1 MCGVGDGNHVVV
13 QMKSSGDFGE
23 DCAVGLFA
31 TGNLRCPKSGGAGDG
46 GVDECE
52 LLSAEAGGWKI
63 HGVFDAECVNGFE
76 GGYKAADFLF
86 HNVDDLMV
94 SMR

>member
-1 MCGVGDGNHVVV
+1 
-13 QMKSSGDFGE
+13 
-23 DCAVGLFA
+23 VGLFA
-31 TGNLRCPKSGGAGDG
+31 AGNLRGSKSGGAGDG

-52 LLSAEAGGWKI
+52 LLSAKAGGWKI

-86 HNVDDLMV
+86 HNYLSVLV
-94 SMR
+94 SPRTTSGGLLRLSAG